1 MSAHEKYERDVKSRP
16 IWSILIFW
24 GVACVSRRDE
34 LGMMLLPQLSHVT
47 CPSSRLAN
55 RNLQR
60 RLPFG
65 KSALFWKRF
74 TLDRVG
80 HLLIP
85 RWALQ
90 VLKLGSGD
98 SWRKS
103 CDLDFFDRE
112 NISHRPAVKEVTSP
126 DNVCWF
132 YFDFST
138 TTTTCAS
145 FQLLEDSTPSQFCQL
160 WATSKEGKQLFLM
173 RSLRWAN
180 VFRRLSLL

>member
-1 MSAHEKYERDVKSRP
+1 MKKYERDEKSRP

-24 GVACVSRRDE
+24 GVAYMSRRDE

-47 CPSSRLAN
+47 CPSTQLAN
-55 RNLQR
+55 RSLQR
-60 RLPFG
+60 SSPFG

-112 NISHRPAVKEVTSP
+112 NISHRPAVKDVTSP
-126 DNVCWF
+126 PSIFLKLCSFNF
-132 YFDFST
+132 YIRLILPLV
-138 TTTTCAS
+138 
-145 FQLLEDSTPSQFCQL
+145 FQLYYNNNSYYY
-160 WATSKEGKQLFLM
+160 TS
-173 RSLRWAN
+173 
-180 VFRRLSLL
+180 

>member
-1 MSAHEKYERDVKSRP
+1 MNSNIIIQTLNKIEHVAKESSKNGKYERDEKSRP
-16 IWSILIFW
+16 IWSILIFR

-55 RNLQR
+55 RSLQR
-60 RLPFG
+60 HLPFG

-132 YFDFST
+132 YFNFFNFNYFL
-138 TTTTCAS
+138 CIV
-145 FQLLEDSTPSQFCQL
+145 STPWGFNFNIVL
-160 WATSKEGKQLFLM
+160 PA
-173 RSLRWAN
+173 
-180 VFRRLSLL
+180 LSHFKRG